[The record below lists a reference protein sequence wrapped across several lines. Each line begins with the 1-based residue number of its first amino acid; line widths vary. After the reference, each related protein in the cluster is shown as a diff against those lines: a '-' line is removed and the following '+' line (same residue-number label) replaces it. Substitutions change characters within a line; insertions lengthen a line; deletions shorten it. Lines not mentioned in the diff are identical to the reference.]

1 MKQDELDAEEETL
14 KSKQYERER
23 EEYIS
28 KILGCSKDHGKEI
41 DLYNKSYE
49 EKIHRIKT
57 LVEEAE
63 KSEDDFQKSAYYFA
77 QALLVFY
84 YTIPENEAEESEVS

>member
-1 MKQDELDAEEETL
+1 MKGDKWDRIVKQDELDAEEETL

-23 EEYIS
+23 EEYIQ

-41 DLYNKSYE
+41 DLYNKTYE
-49 EKIHRIKT
+49 EKIQRIKT

-63 KSEDDFQKSAYYFA
+63 KSEDDG
-77 QALLVFY
+77 
-84 YTIPENEAEESEVS
+84 

>member
-23 EEYIS
+23 EEYIQ

-41 DLYNKSYE
+41 DLYNKTYA
-49 EKIHRIKT
+49 EKIQRIKT
-57 LVEEAE
+57 LLEEAE
-63 KSEDDFQKSAYYFA
+63 KSEDDG
-77 QALLVFY
+77 
-84 YTIPENEAEESEVS
+84 